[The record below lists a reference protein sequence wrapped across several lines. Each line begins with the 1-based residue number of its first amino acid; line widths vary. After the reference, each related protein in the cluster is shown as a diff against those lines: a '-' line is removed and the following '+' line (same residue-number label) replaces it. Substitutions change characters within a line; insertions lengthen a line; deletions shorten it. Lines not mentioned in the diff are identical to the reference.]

1 MPTLL
6 PKDQDNNPIQ
16 VLKMRDG
23 GAHQIAVTSTSAKN
37 VTAFDN
43 GTQVIS
49 LYATG
54 PVYIKFGGS
63 DVVATTGD
71 HFFPGGIYY
80 DVSLGNGKASHA
92 SHVAVLAAD
101 QDCVLYVSEKD

>member
-6 PKDQDNNPIQ
+6 PKDQDNNPIP

-23 GAHQIAVTSTSAKN
+23 GAHQIAATSTSTKN
-37 VTAFDN
+37 TTAFDT
-43 GTQVIS
+43 GTRVIS

-63 DVVATTGD
+63 DVVATSAD
-71 HFFPGGIYY
+71 HFFPAGFYY
-80 DVSLGNGKASHA
+80 DVSLGNGKAGHA
-92 SHVAVLAAD
+92 AYVAALKAD
-101 QDCVLYVSEKD
+101 QDCVLYVSEKE